1 MASAND
7 DEENDVLFTLGV
19 GFILLATLMGMGTM
33 AWLAYRCYNSCLLPI
48 WKWLRSPRIV
58 GKPWW
63 HATWGTETPVHFR
76 ALSVGPL
83 QGAPRSDTRNVRRRG
98 QAVLEAQGP
107 H

>member
-1 MASAND
+1 MAPAS
-7 DEENDVLFTLGV
+7 DEEEGDVLFTLGV

-33 AWLAYRCYNSCLLPI
+33 AWLVYRCHNSCLLPL
-48 WKWLRSPRIV
+48 WKWWRSPRIV

-63 HATWGTETPVHFR
+63 HATVHFR
-76 ALSVGPL
+76 VPPVGPL
-83 QGAPRSDTRNVRRRG
+83 QGVPRSDTRNVRRRG